1 MRIDQGLGSA
11 LLSQNLRIKILSSLP
26 FREVRSEDFWISSIS
41 SEENLISSV
50 RKSAGEQGRARTLVS
65 RADPEPL
72 EGEENGSAP
81 PKSSGSALRNRDSR
95 ARARARGGRK
105 SDGKLGLRKPARNP
119 HEEFGLRKPVR
130 NPPEEFAGPR
140 TRPGDTELEPPIAT
154 PVRAAPAALAP
165 WLRRQS
171 APATRIQRIPKRN
184 AVVGH
189 PECPMH
195 QSLAVQP
202 HAGS

>member
-11 LLSQNLRIKILSSLP
+11 LLSQNLRVKFLTSHP
-26 FREVRSEDFWISSIS
+26 FRDVRSEEFWISSIS
-41 SEENLISSV
+41 SEENLNSSV

-65 RADPEPL
+65 RVDTDPL

-95 ARARARGGRK
+95 ARARARGSRK
-105 SDGKLGLRKPARNP
+105 SDGKLGLRNLVRIP

-130 NPPEEFAGPR
+130 IPPEEFTDPR
-140 TRPGDTELEPPIAT
+140 TRRGDPDLEPRIAT

-165 WLRRQS
+165 WLRRQR

-184 AVVGH
+184 AAVGH

-195 QSLAVQP
+195 QSFAVQP